1 MSKDK
6 DLENLLKPLKD
17 LKPNDLQMQK
27 WQRAVQAELP
37 ANTNIKTS
45 IFTMKWALQ
54 LAAASLIG
62 FIVGALIFKN
72 QPDQGSAPRIAQIS
86 LDDATFEYTHDNLD

>member
-17 LKPNDLQMQK
+17 LKPNDLQMQI

-37 ANTNIKTS
+37 AKKPLFN
-45 IFTMKWALQ
+45 FPWAFQ
-54 LAAASLIG
+54 LAVASLIG

-72 QPDQGSAPRIAQIS
+72 QPSQMSVSQVAQIS

>member
-27 WQRAVQAELP
+27 WQKAVQAELP
-37 ANTNIKTS
+37 AQKSNSVFN
-45 IFTMKWALQ
+45 MKWALQ
-54 LAAASLIG
+54 LVAATLIG

-72 QPDQGSAPRIAQIS
+72 HSGDESAPRVAQIS

>member
-17 LKPNDLQMQK
+17 LKPIDLQMQK

-37 ANTNIKTS
+37 AKKPF
-45 IFTMKWALQ
+45 FTFQWAFQ
-54 LAAASLIG
+54 LAVACLIG

-72 QPDQGSAPRIAQIS
+72 QPNQESASRIAQIS

>member
-6 DLENLLKPLKD
+6 DLENLLKPLKN
-17 LKPNDLQMQK
+17 LKPNDLQMKK
-27 WQRAVQAELP
+27 WQNAVQAELP
-37 ANTNIKTS
+37 AKTS
-45 IFTMKWALQ
+45 IFTMKWAFQ
-54 LAAASLIG
+54 LAVAGLIG

-72 QPDQGSAPRIAQIS
+72 QPDQGSAPRVAQIS